1 MDPELWFPSSE
12 APPDGADRRRLQL
25 AMDTCNL
32 YCPVRAA
39 CLVYAV
45 TTGQRHGIWGG
56 MPARARA
63 SSKECR
69 RVRQAAQAG

>member
-1 MDPELWFPSSE
+1 MDPELWFPLNVV
-12 APPDGADRRRLQL
+12 PPDGFSRGRLQL

-39 CLVYAV
+39 CLIYAV
-45 TTGQRHGIWGG
+45 TTGQRYGIWGG
-56 MPARARA
+56 LTEGQRA

-69 RVRQAAQAG
+69 RIRQAAQAS